1 MTGKQLANSPVTV
14 VYPQCSA
21 TAIHCKVYAD

>member
-1 MTGKQLANSPVTV
+1 MEVESLKRMQAVNETNLRLETV

-21 TAIHCKVYAD
+21 T